1 MLISCYLSVEVV
13 VQVPLLVLRAQH
25 VHDFAVLRSA
35 GRALGLA
42 LSVAFKAVLVERMA
56 TEEMNGRQLQG
67 AVAHVAL
74 CLLKY
79 LGTVWTKNQNNIH
92 TVQGGKKSCEKV
104 VEHPCHQVTHLVL
117 RSWISERR

>member
-1 MLISCYLSVEVV
+1 MNLATQRNRQLLLFLINAKQVTLISCYLSVEVV

-25 VHDFAVLRSA
+25 VHDFAVLRGA

-56 TEEMNGRQLQG
+56 AEEMNGRQLQG

-74 CLLKY
+74 CLLEY
-79 LGTVWTKNQNNIH
+79 LGTVWTD
-92 TVQGGKKSCEKV
+92 
-104 VEHPCHQVTHLVL
+104 
-117 RSWISERR
+117 

>member
-1 MLISCYLSVEVV
+1 MV

-56 TEEMNGRQLQG
+56 AEEMNGRQLQG

-74 CLLKY
+74 CLLEY
-79 LGTVWTKNQNNIH
+79 LGTVWTYKKNKTIYIQY
-92 TVQGGKKSCEKV
+92 GGGE
-104 VEHPCHQVTHLVL
+104 L
-117 RSWISERR
+117 